1 MSAGPLDLASH
12 EFCWGGFLLVVI
24 LKAVFL
30 GERVAPLPI
39 LLGWAAMA
47 AGFIFAV
54 RQTRVESESK
64 RRWGWAYYAV
74 AMNLSFMLLGPT
86 IKAVSDWRA
95 DVPLQRI
102 DAALIGRNLSLR
114 MEPWHSPALNDAM
127 SLGYLFFMVLLFCSL
142 VYYLLWS
149 PHLARCYRG
158 LFSVYGLGFAGY
170 TLIPA
175 AGPYVALKEQ
185 FPSEIAGGWLTALN
199 NQMVATGSNQ
209 VDVFPSLHIAVST
222 FLWLSLLL
230 DHRKLAW
237 SLTPILL
244 LLWVSTP
251 YLRYHYFID
260 VAAGFAL
267 ALLVFTLTA
276 RRERPRSTA
285 CASAAPVPLLRPP
298 A

>member
-1 MSAGPLDLASH
+1 MRAGLRGLESH
-12 EFCWGGFLLVVI
+12 EYCWGGFLLI
-24 LKAVFL
+24 AMLKATLL
-30 GERVAPLPI
+30 GTRVAPVPI

-47 AGFIFAV
+47 TGFMFAV
-54 RQTRVESESK
+54 RQTRMAPEPK

-95 DVPLQRI
+95 DAPLQRI

-127 SLGYLFFMVLLFCSL
+127 SLGYMFFMVLLFCSL
-142 VYYLLWS
+142 VYYLFWS

-158 LFSVYGLGFAGY
+158 LFSIYGLGFAGY
-170 TLIPA
+170 ALIPA
-175 AGPYVALKEQ
+175 AGPYVALAEQ
-185 FPSEIAGGWLTALN
+185 FPGEIAGGWLTALN
-199 NQMVATGSNQ
+199 NQMVVAGSNH
-209 VDVFPSLHIAVST
+209 VDVFPSLHIAVSA
-222 FLWLSLLL
+222 FLWLFLLH

-244 LLWVSTP
+244 LLWVSTL

-260 VAAGFAL
+260 VVAGFVL
-267 ALLVFTLTA
+267 AFLVFALTSL
-276 RRERPRSTA
+276 RETPRSS
-285 CASAAPVPLLRPP
+285 ASAGAAPFPLLRPP

>member
-1 MSAGPLDLASH
+1 MRSGLRGMASH
-12 EFCWGGFLLVVI
+12 EYLWGGFLLTVI
-24 LKAVFL
+24 LKATLL
-30 GERVAPLPI
+30 GARVAPLPI

-47 AGFIFAV
+47 TGFMFAV
-54 RQTRVESESK
+54 RQTRAESESK

-95 DVPLQRI
+95 DSLLQRI
-102 DAALIGRNLSLR
+102 DALLIGRSLSLR

-127 SLGYLFFMVLLFCSL
+127 SFGYMFFMVLLFCSL

-149 PHLARCYRG
+149 PHLARCYGG
-158 LFSVYGLGFAGY
+158 LFSIYGLGFAGY

-175 AGPYVALKEQ
+175 AGPYIALREQ
-185 FPSEIAGGWLTALN
+185 FPGEIAGGWLTALN
-199 NQMVATGSNQ
+199 NQMVVAGSNH
-209 VDVFPSLHIAVST
+209 VDVFPSLHIAVSA
-222 FLWLSLLL
+222 FLWLFLLH

-244 LLWVSTP
+244 LLWVSTL

-260 VAAGFAL
+260 VVAGFVL
-267 ALLVFTLTA
+267 AFLVFALTSL
-276 RRERPRSTA
+276 RETPRSS
-285 CASAAPVPLLRPP
+285 ASAGAAPFPLLRPP